1 MGTLKDLTNQKIGK
15 LLLKRME
22 SSDSRIKRWLCVC
35 ECGKEVVRTL
45 QHINQSEGAFGC
57 GCFNVNYRLCKDR
70 ELAAFI
76 NRYRKNIIYANKEL
90 GVSKNEISLEEYMSI
105 VKQNCF
111 YCGGKPENSFTI
123 KSSSA
128 GPTTIRFSGIDRILP
143 QYGYIKNNVRPC
155 CLQCNMAKSTSTTS
169 NYLRVI
175 LKTNDEWG
183 ITSKSGPPIPYNDDP
198 ILPYFKTKKLRSK
211 DRSF

>member
-15 LLLKRME
+15 LLVLKRIE
-22 SSDSRIKRWLCVC
+22 SSYPRTRWLCRC
-35 ECGKEVVRTL
+35 ECGKEVTRTL
-45 QHINQSEGAFGC
+45 GYLSGSKDNCGC
-57 GCFNVNYRLCKDR
+57 GCFNVNYRLCEDR
-70 ELAAFI
+70 ELAAFK
-76 NRYRKNIIYANKEL
+76 NRYKKNVIYPNQEL
-90 GVSKNEISLEEYMSI
+90 DVSKNEISLKEYMD
-105 VKQNCF
+105 VAKQNCF
-111 YCGGKPENSFTI
+111 YCGGEPENSFTI

-128 GPTTIRFSGIDRILP
+128 GPTTIYFSGIDRILP

-183 ITSKSGPPIPYNDDP
+183 IASKSGPIIPHNNDP
-198 ILPYFKTKKLRSK
+198 ILPYFETKKLRSK